1 MADELE
7 RIYLQHQQAFF
18 TLALTITRN
27 RELAEDAVHEAFAR
41 LCSRF
46 RSVSTVD
53 AADGSQADG
62 GIGWP
67 ASRANEGDRPSDLVS
82 YAFASVRNAAVD
94 QIRRRGRL
102 MVFDSSLF
110 DGLGLVQNVDSGHGE
125 IQNPSQLLAARS
137 AVVESAQQTEQAELL
152 AAAIDALDDSS
163 REIVVLRIWAGMT
176 CEAIGQTLQISAK
189 TVETKYRR
197 ALLRLS
203 SLLKGLS

>member
-1 MADELE
+1 MADQLE

-18 TLALTITRN
+18 TLALAITQN

-46 RSVSTVD
+46 RRMNK
-53 AADGSQADG
+53 ADDSMMWQAV
-62 GIGWP
+62 P
-67 ASRANEGDRPSDLVS
+67 ANEGDLPSDLVS

-94 QIRRRGRL
+94 QIRRRGRS

-110 DGLGLVQNVDSGHGE
+110 DRVGLVQNVDSGHGE
-125 IQNPSQLLAARS
+125 IRSTSQSLLAKS
-137 AVVESAQQTEQAELL
+137 AVIESVQQTEQAEILT
-152 AAAIDALDDSS
+152 AAVDALDDSS

-189 TVETKYRR
+189 TVETRYRR
-197 ALLRLS
+197 ALLKLS